1 MGGCRRYER
10 VALMGTRTTRQMLVP
25 EQCKRSVAQERLIDY
40 ALDGATR
47 VELLINSGVLLC

>member
-1 MGGCRRYER
+1 MGI
-10 VALMGTRTTRQMLVP
+10 RTTRQMFVQ
-25 EQCKRSVAQERLIDY
+25 EQCKHSVAQELLIDY